1 MIRSYANKETKDFFE
16 NRKSRTIPANI
27 QRVALRKLAQV
38 HAVTELSQLSVP
50 PGNRLETLR
59 GDRRGQHSIRINDQ
73 WRICFR
79 WKADGPH
86 DVQIADYH
94 P

>member
-79 WKADGPH
+79 WDGS
-86 DVQIADYH
+86 DASEVEICDYH
-94 P
+94 